1 MAFLTEAANRG
12 SISTG
17 YDIDNSLKFEP
28 DNSEYLK
35 SNNTHAYT
43 SPTSNQKGTV
53 SFWIKRTEIGN
64 GVSGK
69 QMYIFA
75 SANSA
80 RYSNLGFDE
89 FDNLTLYSGDSS
101 WNSVS
106 PYTYNKFRDTSAWYH
121 IVLRYDS
128 TDGTASNRLRVY
140 ANGTEVSWVVAPN
153 ITQNGV
159 MTYGALSGPTWHSWG
174 TIYSYFTPAKFFSG
188 YLAEAHFVDG
198 QSLAPTEFA
207 EYDANGIWVPKEYD
221 GTYGN
226 AGYYLDFADSGNLGD
241 DESGNGFDFDENNIA
256 AADQATD
263 TPTNNFCTINP
274 LINYYGSVSEGATKW
289 LHTSGGDGWESF
301 VATMGAG
308 TSGKWYAEF
317 KYVDSDLDNIIGIC
331 PIDDP
336 DLNRGADHFPYYG
349 ADTSLDES
357 VGYYAANGYR
367 YIGGGGSAYGNTWA
381 VTNIMSIA
389 VDMDNGKLY
398 FAKDGVWQNSGD
410 PTSGAT
416 GTGALDVRGATK
428 PQSLGAANYTAGQD
442 ILANYGGYTTIS
454 ISSAASDANGY
465 GTFEYAP
472 PTGYYALCS
481 KNLAEYG

>member
-1 MAFLTEAANRG
+1 MEVLQRTANRG

-17 YDIDNSLKFEP
+17 GYEIGNSLKLERA
-28 DNSEYLK
+28 NSEQVRA
-35 SNNTHAYT
+35 T
-43 SPTSNQKGTV
+43 GTTD
-53 SFWIKRTEIGN
+53 SGNRKTWTFSTWIKRTEISYN
-64 GVSGK
+64 GGFGINALFYAASTGIQINSNDK
-69 QMYIFA
+69 ISIRMYNG
-75 SANSA
+75 SS
-80 RYSNLGFDE
+80 YTGDL
-89 FDNLTLYSGDSS
+89 LTTQ
-101 WNSVS
+101 V
-106 PYTYNKFRDTSAWYH
+106 FRDTSAWYH
-121 IVLRYDS
+121 IVWTLD
-128 TDGTASNRLRVY
+128 TTEATASNRIKLWINGQQVTDFDTETYPSLNDEFQIGEAGAASPIRIGNGY
-140 ANGTEVSWVVAPN
+140 WGTSPFSAYIAETHYLNGT
-153 ITQNGV
+153 
-159 MTYGALSGPTWHSWG
+159 
-174 TIYSYFTPAKFFSG
+174 AKQASDFG
-188 YLAEAHFVDG
+188 
-198 QSLAPTEFA
+198 
-207 EYDANGIWVPKEYD
+207 EYDADSGIWIPKEYTD
-221 GTYGN
+221 GGYGDIGFYYKFDN
-226 AGYYLDFADSGNLGD
+226 ASSLGEDS
-241 DESGNGFDFDENNIA
+241 SGEGHDANGLVNVTS
-256 AADQATD
+256 ADQATD

-274 LINYYGSVSEGATKW
+274 LINYYGSVSEGATKF

-317 KYVDSDLDNIIGIC
+317 KFVASGSVDNFIGIC

-357 VGYYAANGYR
+357 VGYYAANGQR

>member
-1 MAFLTEAANRG
+1 MEVLQRTANRG
-12 SISTG
+12 SISDGG
-17 YDIDNSLKFEP
+17 YEIDNSLVMES
-28 DNSEYLK
+28 DNSESMTRTPSSSGNRKTWTL
-35 SNNTHAYT
+35 
-43 SPTSNQKGTV
+43 
-53 SFWIKRTEIGN
+53 SFWFKRTELGATERLFEAWDGSTGTSALFDTANKFLLDLTAGGN
-64 GVSGK
+64 YFTSTAV
-69 QMYIFA
+69 
-75 SANSA
+75 
-80 RYSNLGFDE
+80 
-89 FDNLTLYSGDSS
+89 
-101 WNSVS
+101 
-106 PYTYNKFRDTSAWYH
+106 FRDTSAWNH
-121 IVLRYDS
+121 FVIRVD
-128 TDGTASNRLRVY
+128 TTQGTASARARIYVNGSELAGSWNSNIGQNTDLTWNQNVVHYFGVFHNTGNFVNGYY
-140 ANGTEVSWVVAPN
+140 AEVIN
-153 ITQNGV
+153 
-159 MTYGALSGPTWHSWG
+159 
-174 TIYSYFTPAKFFSG
+174 
-188 YLAEAHFVDG
+188 VDG
-198 QSLAPTEFA
+198 ASLAPTAFGEV
-207 EYDANGIWVPKEYD
+207 DSDSGIWKPIDASPNY
-221 GTYGN
+221 GTNGFKLEFKSS
-226 AGYYLDFADSGNLGD
+226 GSLGADT
-241 DESGNGFDFDENNIA
+241 SGNGHTWSLLNLT

-274 LINYYGSVSEGATKW
+274 LINYYGSVSEGATKF

-317 KYVDSDLDNIIGIC
+317 KFVASGSVDNFVGIC

-336 DLNRGADHFPYYG
+336 DLNMGGDYFPYYG